1 MCSKLTIIFKITIVF
16 YYWLILSVAY
26 MSVIKKELTDQKKL
40 MYSKEIWYDEVLN
53 ACQFSE
59 VLFCMMLKHA
69 KQVSGSKHT
78 NTHTDKHKK

>member
-1 MCSKLTIIFKITIVF
+1 
-16 YYWLILSVAY
+16 
-26 MSVIKKELTDQKKL
+26 